1 VCGREE
7 LLIEKIPD
15 NRPKMKLIRGIYPL
29 EIPHRSVRIVAAP
42 KKNQPFPVD
51 AEVFEEDTF
60 LVLSA
65 DTAVRETHEP
75 LIRVMTKVIET
86 RPETPGSILVRG
98 KRPLRIL
105 AIVHDLNEEPSWK
118 IEWVQSALRQIF
130 KEVESRGLKSLALPF
145 LGTMHGSLE
154 KLRFVMLL
162 REALALKEFKY
173 LKHLWLIVPT
183 GTDREILKLLETGSH
198 N

>member
-1 VCGREE
+1 
-7 LLIEKIPD
+7 
-15 NRPKMKLIRGIYPL
+15 MKLIRGIYPL

-42 KKNQPFPVD
+42 KKYQPFPVD
-51 AEVFEEDTF
+51 AEAFEEDTF

-75 LIRVMTKVIET
+75 LIRVMTRVIET

-105 AIVHDLNEEPSWK
+105 AIVHDLNQEPSWK
-118 IEWVQSALRQIF
+118 MEWVQSALRQLF
-130 KEVESRGLKSLALPF
+130 KEVESRRLKSLALPF

-154 KLRFVMLL
+154 KRSFVMLL

-173 LKHLWLIVPT
+173 MKHLWLIVPT
-183 GTDREILKLLETGSH
+183 GTDRETLKLLETGSH